1 MRLFLF
7 ASTRDEAVAFLENH
21 FSVDGC
27 VVTDIIE
34 SETPNGKNYMFQL
47 DIDSVREWEK

>member
-27 VVTDIIE
+27 VVTEIIE
-34 SETPNGKNYMFQL
+34 SETPNGKNYMF
-47 DIDSVREWEK
+47 

>member
-21 FSVDGC
+21 FYVDGC
-27 VVTDIIE
+27 VVTEIIE

-47 DIDSVREWEK
+47 DIKNEGGQK

>member
-27 VVTDIIE
+27 VVTEIIE
-34 SETPNGKNYMFQL
+34 SETPNGKNYMLQL
-47 DIDSVREWEK
+47 DIDSVKEWEK